1 MTLAGQ
7 EMIEEFALRVEEFE
21 AQQRATAAAVAAA
34 VEEPSPHTVEDAVE
48 ASERCL
54 ERSEQSEQSP
64 AQLIP
69 SSCEALLGTP
79 HHLDQ
84 GLPTH
89 LLRGCWVWHSSSGPR
104 RENSQS
110 EEVGPG
116 TLQNCR

>member
-1 MTLAGQ
+1 MTFAGQ

-54 ERSEQSEQSP
+54 ERSEQSP

-69 SSCEALLGTP
+69 SSCEAFLGTP

-89 LLRGCWVWHSSSGPR
+89 LLRGCWAWHSSSGPR